1 MVYYST
7 VVQVH
12 VKRET
17 QLGMSATVTELRA
30 WRAAGATL
38 SSVKCVNESN
48 VDAATQK
55 LQDEQCMHKEE
66 KSLTQSHDSCFRPW

>member
-1 MVYYST
+1 MYYST
-7 VVQVH
+7 AVQVH

-17 QLGMSATVTELRA
+17 QLGMSAIVTELRA
-30 WRAAGATL
+30 MKAVGTTL
-38 SSVKCVNESN
+38 SPVKCANESN